1 MKVRALCFTPAG
13 AEIITRLQEA
23 LPQAE
28 ILGRIKAQDT
38 QAAKI
43 EALEGTTASFLQ
55 AAFNEGTPL
64 LIVGA
69 MGIAVRL
76 IAPFIHSKLQDIP
89 VLAMDETGAFV
100 IPILSGH
107 AGGANRLAE
116 LLAEATGAVPVITTA
131 TDRNGCFAADVF
143 ARENR
148 LTIQNKDAIKAVSA
162 KALRHEP
169 IVIAVEDL
177 SAAPQAD
184 VIIARKQVAEGA
196 LWLSPKM
203 YVLGIGCRKGKSLQ
217 EIEQAVEAALQQLGI
232 GYQDVYAFGSV
243 DRKAKEEGLLAFSAK
258 HRIPFVTFTSD
269 MLMRLDGDFTASA
282 FVQATVGTDNVCER
296 AALLLTKGQGKLVLK
311 KQAADGVTVA
321 AALRDGV

>member
-1 MKVRALCFTPAG
+1 MKIRALCFTPAG
-13 AEIITRLQEA
+13 ALLLQKLQQALPELQLHSRIRSQEA
-23 LPQAE
+23 EDAGIPP
-28 ILGRIKAQDT
+28 
-38 QAAKI
+38 
-43 EALEGTTASFLQ
+43 LEGTSGDFVQ
-55 AAFNEGTPL
+55 AAFEEGTPL
-64 LIVGA
+64 LLVGA
-69 MGIAVRL
+69 LGIAVRL
-76 IAPFIHSKLQDIP
+76 IAPFMQSKLQDIP
-89 VLAMDETGAFV
+89 VLVMDETGAFV
-100 IPILSGH
+100 IPVLSGH

-116 LLAEATGAVPVITTA
+116 LLAEAAGAVPVITTA

-148 LTIQNKDAIKAVSA
+148 LTIQNKDAIKAVSS
-162 KALRHEP
+162 KALRREP

-196 LWLSPKM
+196 LWLSPKQ

-217 EIEQAVEAALQQLGI
+217 EIEQAVEAAMRQLEI

-243 DRKAKEEGLLAFSAK
+243 DLKAKEEGLLAFSAK
-258 HRIPFVTFTSD
+258 HRIPFVTFTSS
-269 MLMRLDGDFTASA
+269 MLMRLQGDFTASA